1 MMRSNLESLDRQKQT
16 WIMGTRTVWRGRRVL
31 LTAFG
36 IGSCVLL
43 LRFAGLLQT
52 VELAALDQL
61 FRWRSLEPVD
71 ERIVIVGI
79 DEADLRQVGRWPIPD
94 AVLAAAIQKIQAGQ
108 PRAIGLDIYRDLVVQ
123 PGHQDL
129 VRLYETTP
137 NLIGI
142 ERIRDKSSLGVL
154 PPPQLAERGQI
165 GFNNVVIDGDGRVRR
180 SLLYWRVDDEQ
191 RQSFALTL
199 ALLYL
204 QTKQIEPQPAASDP
218 RSLQLGQGVFRMF
231 SPNAGG
237 YVQADAGGYQ
247 VFANFR
253 GPAGHFRT
261 ISFMDVMAGK
271 VDTELFRDRIVLIG
285 STATSLKD
293 FSYTPYSGSLVGNA
307 PMMAGVELQA
317 NFISQILSAA
327 LQGRSLIQV
336 WGEPLEWGWTF
347 AWAWLGAYVS
357 WRLRSLYKSVGS
369 LILAGAGLCIVSYLA
384 FLAGWW
390 IPLVPPML
398 ALSGSAIAIVGYLAH
413 QEEELKRSKEFLQT
427 VINTIP
433 DPIFVKDQNHRWIV
447 LNQAFCQF
455 IGHPLEELL
464 EKTDFDFLPAQEA
477 EIVWQGDDRAF
488 NGTQTYESEEQFTDG
503 HGKRYLLAT
512 RRSLHHDAAGNVFLV
527 GVMRDITERKQ
538 REKDLEKTAYYD
550 ALTGLPNRKFF
561 YERLEQSL
569 AWAHTHQQLVALLFL
584 DLDGFKLVND
594 TYGHDIGDLF
604 LKAVAQRLTGC
615 LRGSDMVSRLA
626 GDEFTV
632 ILAGIR
638 EQQDVVRVAEKI
650 LTALSQEFVIEQQTI
665 QVTTSIGISLH
676 PLNGK
681 TVDVLVKNAD
691 KAMYRAKELGKN
703 RYEYSQVIE
712 S

>member
-1 MMRSNLESLDRQKQT
+1 MRSKLELLDRQKQT
-16 WIMGTRTVWRGRRVL
+16 WVMLTQTIWRGRRVL

-36 IGSCVLL
+36 VGSCVLL
-43 LRFAGLLQT
+43 LRFAGFLQSF
-52 VELAALDQL
+52 ELAALDQL
-61 FRWRSLEPVD
+61 FRWRPLEPVD
-71 ERIVIVGI
+71 ERILIVGI

-94 AVLAAAIQKIQAGQ
+94 SVLAETIQKIQAGQ
-108 PRAIGLDIYRDLVVQ
+108 PRAIGLDIYRDLVVE

-129 VRLYETTP
+129 VRIYETTP

-142 ERIRDKSSLGVL
+142 EKIRDSGSLGVA
-154 PPPQLAERGQI
+154 PPPQLAERDQL
-165 GFNNVVIDGDGRVRR
+165 GFNNVVIDIDGRVRR
-180 SLLYWRVDDEQ
+180 SLLYWQVNGEQ

-204 QTKQIEPQPAASDP
+204 QTEKIEPQPAAADP

-231 SPNAGG
+231 SQNAGG
-237 YVQADAGGYQ
+237 YVHADAGGYQ

-261 ISFMDVMAGK
+261 VSLMDVMAGR
-271 VDTELFRDRIVLIG
+271 VDQKLFRDRIVLIG

-293 FSYTPYSGSLVGNA
+293 FSYTPYSGSLGNA

-327 LQGRSLIQV
+327 LQGRSLLQV
-336 WGEPLEWGWTF
+336 WGDPLEWVWIF
-347 AWAWLGAYVS
+347 IWAWLGACLS

-369 LILAGAGLCIVSYLA
+369 LVLAGGSLCIISYLI

-447 LNQAFCQF
+447 LNQAFCRF
-455 IGHPLEELL
+455 VGRPVEDLL

-477 EIVWQGDDRAF
+477 EVVWQGDDRAF
-488 NGTQTYESEEQFTDG
+488 NGTQAYESEEQFTDAQ
-503 HGKRYLLAT
+503 GKRHLIAT

-550 ALTGLPNRKFF
+550 VLTGLPNRKFF

-569 AWAHTHQQLVALLFL
+569 TWARDHQQLIALLFL
-584 DLDGFKLVND
+584 DLDGFKLIND

-604 LKAVAQRLTGC
+604 LKAVAHRLTGC

-632 ILAGIR
+632 ILVGIR

-650 LTALSQEFVIEQQTI
+650 LTALSQEFFIGQQTI
-665 QVTTSIGISLH
+665 QVTTSIGISIH

-681 TVDVLVKNAD
+681 TVDALVKNAD

-703 RYEYSQVIE
+703 RYEYSQVVE
-712 S
+712 